1 MSQSK
6 FKLNNGDL
14 EKKLKKSVSK
24 KFKSRE
30 FEKGELASLF
40 ESIAKMYNF
49 SLSNF
54 SYGIYYYEDESM
66 QNISLNHSDFKKTS
80 GLPVEIVGI
89 FYRDDSEI
97 MQSNSVQMRHF
108 LDDELIIFV
117 RSAELNIN
125 EVMSFIEEEL
135 SLIEYSD

>member
-1 MSQSK
+1 
-6 FKLNNGDL
+6 
-14 EKKLKKSVSK
+14 
-24 KFKSRE
+24 
-30 FEKGELASLF
+30 
-40 ESIAKMYNF
+40 
-49 SLSNF
+49 
-54 SYGIYYYEDESM
+54 M

-89 FYRDDSEI
+89 FYRDGSEI
-97 MQSNSVQMRHF
+97 MQSNSIQMRHF